1 MSPELEKLLNGG
13 SESRPVA
20 DRPGSLPERL
30 ALSVEEAA
38 RMVGISRRQI
48 YEEITRGRLRTVKV
62 GKRRLVPHDDLKHW
76 LCTRPAG

>member
-1 MSPELEKLLNGG
+1 
-13 SESRPVA
+13 
-20 DRPGSLPERL
+20 L

-38 RMVGISRRQI
+38 RVVGISRRQI

-76 LCTRPAG
+76 LRTRPAG

>member
-1 MSPELEKLLNGG
+1 MSSELERLLNG
-13 SESRPVA
+13 SHASRPA
-20 DRPGSLPERL
+20 TDGPGPLPERL

-38 RMVGISRRQI
+38 RLVGISRRQI

-76 LCTRPAG
+76 LRTRPPG